1 MMHDR
6 TSSISASA
14 QKRRAM
20 SKSLAD
26 KKDLRMLKMMNSD
39 TKQPQKQFML
49 PKNLTSSSG
58 DSQVSAFNE
67 AKPRRQPSQKP
78 QVDRRNSLRFKSDK
92 KRSAVGLEYND
103 SNGLQ
108 TENTVDNNFIQ
119 LREQR

>member
-6 TSSISASA
+6 TSSISATA

-20 SKSLAD
+20 SKSQAE

-39 TKQPQKQFML
+39 SKQPQKRL
-49 PKNLTSSSG
+49 LIPRNLTCSSG

-78 QVDRRNSLRFKSDK
+78 QADRRNSLRFKSDK
-92 KRSAVGLEYND
+92 KSAVGLEYND

-108 TENTVDNNFIQ
+108 NENTVDNNFI
-119 LREQR
+119 